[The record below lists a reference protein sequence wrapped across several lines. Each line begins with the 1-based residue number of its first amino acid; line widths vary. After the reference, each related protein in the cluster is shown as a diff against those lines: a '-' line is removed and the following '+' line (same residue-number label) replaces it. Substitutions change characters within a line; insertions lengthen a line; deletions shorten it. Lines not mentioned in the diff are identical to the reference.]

1 MKIKTLFDSAAQS
14 YDRARRQLV
23 PSFDDFYGTALS
35 LIPFERDAA
44 FRVLDL
50 GAGTGLLSALI
61 SETFPLAHFTLVDLS
76 EAMLDRARQRFVSDP
91 ARFHF
96 RAFDLAEGR
105 LSGQYEAVVSALAIH
120 HVNDEAKQRLFRS
133 IYDVLCDEGV
143 FINADQVLGATA
155 EIDEQYKAAWL
166 RQVREQGAGE
176 GDLAA
181 ALERMKEDEMSTLGS
196 QMSTLEDIGFRM
208 VDCWYKNHGFVVYA
222 GRKSGSGQP
231 VAAAG

>member
-1 MKIKTLFDSAAQS
+1 MNIKTLFDSAAQS
-14 YDRARRQLV
+14 YDHARRQLV

-44 FRVLDL
+44 VRVLDL

-61 SETFPLAHFTLVDLS
+61 AETFPRAHFTLVDIS
-76 EAMLDRARQRFVSDP
+76 EAMLNQARQRFVSDP

-96 RAFDLAEGR
+96 RAVDFAEGH

-120 HVNDEAKQRLFRS
+120 HVSDEVKQRLFRN

-155 EIDEQYKAAWL
+155 EIDEQYKVAWH
-166 RQVREQGAGE
+166 RQVREQGVGE
-176 GDLAA
+176 SDLAA
-181 ALERMKEDEMSTLGS
+181 ALERMREDEMSTLSS
-196 QMSTLEDIGFRM
+196 QMKYLEDIGFKM
-208 VDCWYKNHGFVVYA
+208 VDCWYKNYGFVVYA
-222 GRKSGSGQP
+222 GRKGG
-231 VAAAG
+231 AG